1 MNEVYL
7 VTGMAVVTFLI
18 RYIMHPASGRME
30 FSKLF
35 IRMLAYV
42 PPAVL
47 TAIIMPAIICPSGQT
62 PMVSFHNPY
71 LIGGIGAFIV
81 GWLTKNLLLTI
92 MAGMGVFLF
101 WQWILGA
108 WL

>member
-30 FSKLF
+30 FSTLF
-35 IRMLAYV
+35 IRILAYV

-47 TAIIMPAIICPSGQT
+47 TAIIVPAVICPSGQA
-62 PMVSFHNPY
+62 PMVSFQNPY
-71 LIGGIGAFIV
+71 LIGGIGAFIA
-81 GWLTKNLLLTI
+81 GWLSNNLLATI
-92 MAGMGVFLF
+92 IAGMGVFLF
-101 WQWILGA
+101 WQWFMM
-108 WL
+108 